1 MRTEV
6 FARKENE
13 VDLLADLL
21 ADPMD
26 PTDPLT
32 TRRTRKTAGWRR
44 NAPSLRHRGA
54 TDANGVTGLAG
65 VADAADGSFCEK
77 ENEVDL
83 LADPTDPTDPLATRR
98 TRKTAGWR
106 RNAPSLRHRG
116 ATDANGVTGLAGVAD
131 AADGSFCEKENEV
144 DLLADPTD
152 PLATRRTRK
161 TVGWRRNAPVLRHRG
176 ATGAA
181 GVAGLAGVADATD
194 GRVHEK
200 EN

>member
-1 MRTEV
+1 MCDIGTVQVATEV
-6 FARKENE
+6 SARKENE
-13 VDLLADLL
+13 VDLLADLV

-32 TRRTRKTAGWRR
+32 SRRTRKTAGWRR

-65 VADAADGSFCEK
+65 VEDVADGSFCEQ

-83 LADPTDPTDPLATRR
+83 L
-98 TRKTAGWR
+98 
-106 RNAPSLRHRG
+106 
-116 ATDANGVTGLAGVAD
+116 
-131 AADGSFCEKENEV
+131 E
-144 DLLADPTD
+144 DPTD

-161 TVGWRRNAPVLRHRG
+161 TVGWRRNAPSLRHRG

-181 GVAGLAGVADATD
+181 GAAHATGD
-194 GRVHEK
+194 SISW
-200 EN
+200 

>member
-1 MRTEV
+1 MWKAGVIASCPRMVYYKMVGLDKTVAPAAAAAVLAVAMCDIGTMHVATEV

-32 TRRTRKTAGWRR
+32 
-44 NAPSLRHRGA
+44 
-54 TDANGVTGLAG
+54 
-65 VADAADGSFCEK
+65 
-77 ENEVDL
+77 
-83 LADPTDPTDPLATRR
+83 TRR

>member
-1 MRTEV
+1 MCDIGTMHVATEV
-6 FARKENE
+6 SARKENE
-13 VDLLADLL
+13 VDLLADLV

-65 VADAADGSFCEK
+65 VED
-77 ENEVDL
+77 V
-83 LADPTDPTDPLATRR
+83 
-98 TRKTAGWR
+98 
-106 RNAPSLRHRG
+106 
-116 ATDANGVTGLAGVAD
+116 
-131 AADGSFCEKENEV
+131 ADGSFCEKENEV

-161 TVGWRRNAPVLRHRG
+161 YAGWRRNAPSRGHRG
-176 ATGAA
+176 ATDA
-181 GVAGLAGVADATD
+181 AGVADATD

>member
-32 TRRTRKTAGWRR
+32 
-44 NAPSLRHRGA
+44 
-54 TDANGVTGLAG
+54 
-65 VADAADGSFCEK
+65 
-77 ENEVDL
+77 
-83 LADPTDPTDPLATRR
+83 TRR